1 MPIDQE
7 ELGRRLRQA
16 REGCGLTQEEV
27 ADELGLSRSTVA
39 QMELGNRA
47 VTSLELDRLA
57 YLYGRDIREFLAD
70 RFAEDDVLQALF
82 RSQPEAGK
90 DGVKRALRDCIALG
104 HELTHLEDLL
114 GLARVSS
121 SMATYTFGTPRSKWD
136 AIQNGVQVAREERRR
151 LGLGDAPISDMVCLL
166 ENQGVRTG
174 AVSMPNEVSGLTITH
189 PRVGLFVAINCEHPP
204 ARQRFSWCHEYAHV
218 LLDRSTG
225 GRISRTVE
233 RGDLVEVRANSFAAD
248 FLMPEEGVR
257 QFIGAMGKG
266 ESSRIHAEVF
276 DEAGVVP
283 VDART
288 EPGSQELQ
296 LYDVVPLAHFFGVSV
311 LSALYRLRNL
321 RLVSEEHFERLK
333 SQDAEGKSLEV
344 ASLLG
349 LPAPVVD
356 QANEFTRRF
365 LGLGLEAYRRDRISK
380 AKLLELAAKVGVAPS
395 SMSRLVESSGLDE
408 EEPEPVLLPDS

>member
-1 MPIDQE
+1 MPIDQQ

-27 ADELGLSRSTVA
+27 ADELGLSRPTIA

-57 YLYGRDIREFLAD
+57 YLYGRDIREFLSD
-70 RFAEDDVLQALF
+70 DFEQDDVLQALF
-82 RSQPEAGK
+82 RSQPEAGR
-90 DGVKRALRDCIALG
+90 DGVKKALRDCIALG
-104 HELTHLEDLL
+104 HELTHLEGLL
-114 GLARVSS
+114 GLARVSAS
-121 SMATYTFGTPRSKWD
+121 IATYAFGPPKSKWD
-136 AIQNGVQVAREERRR
+136 AIQSGTMVAREERRR
-151 LGLGDAPISDMVCLL
+151 LGLGDGPISDMVCLL

-174 AVSMPNEVSGLTITH
+174 TVSMPNEVSGLTITH
-189 PRVGLFVAINCEHPP
+189 PKVGLFVAINADHP
-204 ARQRFSWCHEYAHV
+204 AVRQRFSWCHEYAHV
-218 LLDRSTG
+218 LLDRSIG
-225 GRISRTVE
+225 GRISSTDDRS
-233 RGDLVEVRANSFAAD
+233 DLIEVRANSFAAD

-266 ESSRIHAEVF
+266 ESSRIHAEIF

-321 RLVSEEHFERLK
+321 RLLSEEQFERLK
-333 SQDAEGKSLEV
+333 SQDQEGRSLQV
-344 ASLLG
+344 QALLG
-349 LPAPVVD
+349 LPAPTAE

-365 LGLGLEAYRRDRISK
+365 LSLGL
-380 AKLLELAAKVGVAPS
+380 
-395 SMSRLVESSGLDE
+395 
-408 EEPEPVLLPDS
+408 